1 VKKIHETFEGVI
13 TLVEPLVHTEKQYGV
28 ASKFRRMKI
37 VVDGQVEEI
46 PFYSGNSIRGIL
58 RRLGARHL
66 LRSVEV
72 KEKQLST
79 GLNHALFRGGQ
90 LRRGEAA
97 TYDTDFICEL
107 RGKLPLLS
115 LLGVAIHQQLVPGKL
130 FVGHAI
136 PIAKETSFMTG
147 VDRPISVWDL
157 MQMTMFTR
165 RDDRSQKDKADR
177 EVQAEQ
183 MLYKYEVMI
192 PGTQLSHYFVLN
204 DANEV
209 ERACFMRLLKE
220 FNGHMRL
227 GGNAR
232 IGFGRIEW
240 TYPEPV
246 EKATKPYDGFL
257 EENREEIKRYL
268 LEELNP
274 IA

>member
-1 VKKIHETFEGVI
+1 VRKIYETFEGII
-13 TLVEPLVHTEKQYGV
+13 TLVEPLVHTEKQFGI
-28 ASKFRRMKI
+28 ASKFRRMK
-37 VVDGQVEEI
+37 VVFDGQVEEI

-66 LRSVEV
+66 LRSLDINE
-72 KEKQLST
+72 KELST
-79 GLNHALFRGGQ
+79 GLNHCLFRGGQ
-90 LRRGEAA
+90 LKRGESAK
-97 TYDTDFICEL
+97 YDTDFICEL

-115 LLGVAIHQQLVPGKL
+115 LLGVAIHQQLIPGKL

-136 PIAKETSFMTG
+136 PIAKETAGITG
-147 VDRPISVWDL
+147 IDRSASVWDL
-157 MQMTMFTR
+157 MQMMMFTR
-165 RDDRSQKDKADR
+165 RDDRSQRDEADR

-192 PGTQLSHYFVLN
+192 PGSQLSHYFILN
-204 DANEV
+204 DASEV

-220 FNGHMRL
+220 FRGHMRL

-232 IGFGRIEW
+232 IGFGRIKW
-240 TYPEPV
+240 TYPDPTE
-246 EKATKPYDGFL
+246 EETMPYDGLL
-257 EENREEIKRYL
+257 ENKKEEIKRYL